1 MMVPLALLVLGA
13 LVATMAP
20 RVLTRSDWPDREPVV
35 ALWVWQCAVAA
46 VLLCCL
52 LAMALSAAAAWE
64 AVRGHVFAIAP
75 HGVVEAYALTAYA
88 AWAAP
93 LAVALASGAVWT
105 AAMLT
110 REINWS
116 RARRRQRRAELLV
129 RSPRLPGEE
138 PGGDRLVVL
147 EGERPD
153 AWWLP
158 GGAAPQLVITT
169 GALRRLKG
177 PQLDAVLA
185 HEQGHARARHHWL
198 LHVSSALA
206 NGFPQVPVF
215 AAFRDQ
221 VHHLVELAA
230 DDSAS
235 RRFGRLTT
243 ALALVELNED
253 RGVFGPCPTQ
263 LSQVPTRVHRLLA
276 PAPRLTAARRL
287 RLTAVA
293 ALVPA
298 VPLLVTFVPGLSVLT
313 RSGS

>member
-1 MMVPLALLVLGA
+1 MMVPLALLVLGG
-13 LVATMAP
+13 LVAAMAP
-20 RVLTRSDWPDREPVV
+20 RVLTRADWPDREPVV
-35 ALWVWQCAVAA
+35 ALWMWQCVVAA
-46 VLLCCL
+46 VLLCCV
-52 LAMALSAAAAWE
+52 LAMSLSAAAAWE

-75 HGVVEAYALTAYA
+75 RGVVEAYALTAYGS
-88 AWAAP
+88 WAAP
-93 LAVALASGAVWT
+93 LAVALACGAVWT

-110 REINWS
+110 REIGWA
-116 RARRRQRRAELLV
+116 RARRRQRRAELVV

-138 PGGDRLVVL
+138 PGAEELVVL

-153 AWWLP
+153 AWWLR
-158 GGAAPQLVITT
+158 GGSASQLVITT

-177 PQLDAVLA
+177 ARLDAVLA
-185 HEQGHARARHHWL
+185 HEQGHARARHDWL
-198 LHVSSALA
+198 LHSSSALA

-230 DDSAS
+230 DDAAS

-253 RGVFGPCPTQ
+253 RGVFGPCPAQ
-263 LSQVPTRVHRLLA
+263 LSQVPGRVHRLLA

-293 ALVPA
+293 SLVPV
-298 VPLLVTFVPGLSVLT
+298 VPLLVTFVPGLSAL
-313 RSGS
+313 R